1 MAPIGTLGG
10 SAPDLA
16 VTNSLNPG
24 ALLAQKNRQEIFLN
38 ILVGLDQSFISIN
51 TSNPSLYL
59 RWIPDPPQELI
70 GGEADEFFS
79 IQSAFLPENPLPYKE
94 SENGITYP
102 GLLPVPGQLFLIV
115 LHQKMLGRLN
125 AELLF
130 NPVSHF
136 TLGFRIPVTTIQ
148 LNKNSSI
155 RKGGGGLEDYY
166 CKLVGIIFQQEGQ

>member
-1 MAPIGTLGG
+1 MAQHTRTAEK
-10 SAPDLA
+10 SM
-16 VTNSLNPG
+16 
-24 ALLAQKNRQEIFLN
+24 
-38 ILVGLDQSFISIN
+38 
-51 TSNPSLYL
+51 PSLQPALPRFLLLSKSGQQVLLNEGEGLLKTLFLVYSSNL
-59 RWIPDPPQELI
+59 RLHKGRIANDSKEVI
-70 GGEADEFFS
+70 GGATDKLLS
-79 IQSAFLPENPLPYKE
+79 IKHSILPENPLPYKE

-166 CKLVGIIFQQEGQ
+166 RKLVGIIFQQEGQ